1 MFLQVILNKDFK
13 EKLIYEQEKIKA
25 MFNSITWGQYF
36 SAITLLLIIY
46 YILIG
51 FRFYKW
57 EIFSVIGI
65 RKVDADSLN
74 TTAALSN
81 LKKFAAS
88 ENHENYLPKPNLEI
102 DISPLVQSFTDE
114 VTAFVQGADEAEIT
128 KEEIINSLQAI
139 CTKYPA
145 IKNADCRK
153 DLEVDV
159 LKEINLKY
167 PALFKQNDFKNLWN

>member
-1 MFLQVILNKDFK
+1 
-13 EKLIYEQEKIKA
+13 
-25 MFNSITWGQYF
+25 MFNSITWEQYF
-36 SAITLLLIIY
+36 SAIILLLVVY
-46 YILIG
+46 YIAVG

-57 EIFSVIGI
+57 EILSVIGI
-65 RKVDADSLN
+65 RKADDVSLN

-81 LKKFAAS
+81 LKEFTAS
-88 ENHENYLPKPNLEI
+88 ENHENYLPKPSLEI

-114 VTAFVQGADEAEIT
+114 VTAFLQGSDEGDIT

-139 CTKYPA
+139 CSRYPA

-167 PALFKQNDFKNLWN
+167 PTLFHKNDIENLWN

>member
-1 MFLQVILNKDFK
+1 MFLQLILNKDFK
-13 EKLIYEQEKIKA
+13 EKLICEQEKIKA
-25 MFNSITWGQYF
+25 MFNSIAWGQYF
-36 SAITLLLIIY
+36 SAIILLLIIY
-46 YILIG
+46 YVLIG
-51 FRFYKW
+51 FWFYKW
-57 EIFSVIGI
+57 EILRIIGI
-65 RKVDADSLN
+65 RKVDDDSLN

-81 LKKFAAS
+81 LKEFAAS
-88 ENHENYLPKPNLEI
+88 ENHEDYLSKPSLEI

-128 KEEIINSLQAI
+128 KEEIFNSLHAI

-159 LKEINLKY
+159 LKEVNLKY
-167 PALFKQNDFKNLWN
+167 PTLFQQNDFKNLWN

>member
-1 MFLQVILNKDFK
+1 
-13 EKLIYEQEKIKA
+13 
-25 MFNSITWGQYF
+25 MFNSITWWQYF
-36 SAITLLLIIY
+36 STIIFLLIIY
-46 YILIG
+46 YMLIG
-51 FRFYKW
+51 VRFYKW
-57 EIFSVIGI
+57 EILRIIGI
-65 RKVDADSLN
+65 QKVDDDSLN
-74 TTAALSN
+74 TSAALSN
-81 LKKFAAS
+81 LKEFAAS
-88 ENHENYLPKPNLEI
+88 KNHENYLPKPFLEI

-114 VTAFVQGADEAEIT
+114 VNAFVQGADEAEIT

-167 PALFKQNDFKNLWN
+167 PTLVQEKDFKVLWN

>member
-1 MFLQVILNKDFK
+1 
-13 EKLIYEQEKIKA
+13 
-25 MFNSITWGQYF
+25 MFNSIAWGQYF
-36 SAITLLLIIY
+36 SSIILLLIIY

-51 FRFYKW
+51 FWFYKW
-57 EIFSVIGI
+57 EILRIIGI
-65 RKVDADSLN
+65 RKVEDDSLN

-81 LKKFAAS
+81 LKEFAAS
-88 ENHENYLPKPNLEI
+88 ENNEDYLPKSSLEI

-114 VTAFVQGADEAEIT
+114 VTAFVQGADEGEIT

-167 PALFKQNDFKNLWN
+167 PTLVQQKDFKNLWN

>member
-1 MFLQVILNKDFK
+1 
-13 EKLIYEQEKIKA
+13 

-36 SAITLLLIIY
+36 SATILLLIIY
-46 YILIG
+46 YLLIG

-57 EIFSVIGI
+57 EILRIIGI
-65 RKVDADSLN
+65 RKVDDGSLN
-74 TTAALSN
+74 TTAALS
-81 LKKFAAS
+81 FAAS
-88 ENHENYLPKPNLEI
+88 ENNENYLPKPSLEI

-128 KEEIINSLQAI
+128 KDKIINSLQAI

-167 PALFKQNDFKNLWN
+167 PTLFQQNDFKNLWN

>member
-1 MFLQVILNKDFK
+1 
-13 EKLIYEQEKIKA
+13 

-36 SAITLLLIIY
+36 SAIIFLLIIY
-46 YILIG
+46 YIVIG
-51 FRFYKW
+51 FRSYKW
-57 EIFSVIGI
+57 EILGVMGI
-65 RKVDADSLN
+65 RKVDDASLN

-81 LKKFAAS
+81 LKES
-88 ENHENYLPKPNLEI
+88 NSLENHENYLPKPSLEI
-102 DISPLVQSFTDE
+102 DISPLVQSFTNE

-153 DLEVDV
+153 DLEVDL

-167 PALFKQNDFKNLWN
+167 PTLVQQKDFKNLWN

>member
-1 MFLQVILNKDFK
+1 
-13 EKLIYEQEKIKA
+13 
-25 MFNSITWGQYF
+25 MFNSITWEQYF
-36 SAITLLLIIY
+36 SAIILLLVIY

-57 EIFSVIGI
+57 EILSIIGI
-65 RKVDADSLN
+65 RKADDVSLN
-74 TTAALSN
+74 TTVALSN
-81 LKKFAAS
+81 LKEFTAS
-88 ENHENYLPKPNLEI
+88 ENHENYLPKPSLEI

-114 VTAFVQGADEAEIT
+114 VIAFVQGADEGNIT
-128 KEEIINSLQAI
+128 KEEIINSLKAI
-139 CTKYPA
+139 CSRYPA

-167 PALFKQNDFKNLWN
+167 PTLFHINDIENLWN

>member
-1 MFLQVILNKDFK
+1 
-13 EKLIYEQEKIKA
+13 
-25 MFNSITWGQYF
+25 MFNSITWWQYF
-36 SAITLLLIIY
+36 SAIIFLLIIY
-46 YILIG
+46 YMLIG
-51 FRFYKW
+51 VRFYKW
-57 EIFSVIGI
+57 EILRIIGI
-65 RKVDADSLN
+65 RKADDDSLN
-74 TTAALSN
+74 TSSALSN
-81 LKKFAAS
+81 LKEFAAS
-88 ENHENYLPKPNLEI
+88 ENHENYLPKPFLEI

-145 IKNADCRK
+145 IKNADCRN

-167 PALFKQNDFKNLWN
+167 PTMFQQNDFKNLWN

>member
-1 MFLQVILNKDFK
+1 MFLQFILNKDFK
-13 EKLIYEQEKIKA
+13 EKLICEQEKLKA

-36 SAITLLLIIY
+36 SAIILLLIFY

-57 EIFSVIGI
+57 EILSIIGI
-65 RKVDADSLN
+65 RKVDDVSLN

-81 LKKFAAS
+81 LKEFASS
-88 ENHENYLPKPNLEI
+88 ENHENYLPKSSLEI

-114 VTAFVQGADEAEIT
+114 VTAFVQEADEAEIT
-128 KEEIINSLQAI
+128 KEEIINSLQVI
-139 CTKYPA
+139 CSKYPA

-153 DLEVDV
+153 DLEVAV
-159 LKEINLKY
+159 LKEISLKY
-167 PALFKQNDFKNLWN
+167 PTLLQQKDFKNLWN

>member
-1 MFLQVILNKDFK
+1 
-13 EKLIYEQEKIKA
+13 
-25 MFNSITWGQYF
+25 MFNSITWEQYF
-36 SAITLLLIIY
+36 SAIILLLIIY

-51 FRFYKW
+51 CRFYKW
-57 EIFSVIGI
+57 AILRIIGI
-65 RKVDADSLN
+65 RKVDDDSLN
-74 TTAALSN
+74 TTASLSN
-81 LKKFAAS
+81 LKEFAAS
-88 ENHENYLPKPNLEI
+88 ENHEDYLPKSFLEI

-114 VTAFVQGADEAEIT
+114 VTAFVQDADEAEMT

-167 PALFKQNDFKNLWN
+167 PTLVQQNDFEKLWN